1 MTVPAESTMNTG
13 PPHRPTEATT
23 PVTSDPRLPWMAVHT
38 GTPAHDARPAR
49 ASTGTE
55 QLLRQ
60 RDALPAG
67 HCDRV
72 KIRALAIEANLP
84 TAHRLAH
91 RYAGRGE
98 PFDDLAQVAAV
109 ALVNAVDGYDPGRQT
124 AFVSYAVPT
133 ILGALKRHFRDTT
146 WGMRVPRAMQ
156 ELTGEVRIASGEL
169 SQQRGRTATQAE
181 LADHLHITVDQL
193 REALGAEQV
202 YRLTSLNVQTTVGTG
217 DEAIDLLGGVDPHYA
232 RVDDRLTLRLLLA
245 KVPVRERRILTMRF
259 YDDMTQ
265 TQIAAQVGVS
275 QMQVSRLLKQALTRL
290 RATPITLAGLGD
302 Q

>member
-1 MTVPAESTMNTG
+1 MNTG
-13 PPHRPTEATT
+13 PPHRPTEGTT
-23 PVTSDPRLPWMAVHT
+23 PVISDPRLPWAAVQT
-38 GTPAHDARPAR
+38 VAPPPDVRPAR

-67 HCDRV
+67 HSDRV
-72 KIRALAIEANLP
+72 RIRARAIEANLP
-84 TAHRLAH
+84 TAHRLAR
-91 RYAGRGE
+91 RYTGRGE

-109 ALVNAVDGYDPGRQT
+109 ALVNAVDGYDPDRRT

-156 ELTGEVRIASGEL
+156 ELTGEVRTASGEL
-169 SQQRGRTATQAE
+169 SQQRGRTPTPAE

-193 REALGAEQV
+193 RAALGAEQV
-202 YRLTSLNVQTTVGTG
+202 YRLTSLNAPSAVETG
-217 DEAIDLLGGVDPHYA
+217 DEPIDLLGGVDPHYA

-245 KVPVRERRILTMRF
+245 TVPVRERRILAMRF
-259 YDDMTQ
+259 YDNMTQ
-265 TQIAAQVGVS
+265 TQIAAEIGVS
-275 QMQVSRLLKQALTRL
+275 QMQVSRLLNRTLTRL
-290 RATPITLAGLGD
+290 RATPIALAGLGD
-302 Q
+302 K